1 MAGQKPKLRSNA
13 RGEVRAGAAGAGR
26 RPAHQG
32 RDGSVRFAQRLRQG
46 ACLLRAAGQR
56 QRPAARGAGGARK
69 PRPDPHIED
78 ITRRL
83 ALDNFIAFA
92 PDALFPLGA
101 YPGDKDKARDLFG
114 KLDQPKM
121 QQDFVAAAAYLKGVR
136 GGNGKVGAVGF
147 CYSGGVVNMLVT
159 RWPELGAAYRI
170 TALRRR

>member
-1 MAGQKPKLRSNA
+1 M
-13 RGEVRAGAAGAGR
+13 
-26 RPAHQG
+26 RPASASG
-32 RDGSVRFAQRLRQG
+32 PL
-46 ACLLRAAGQR
+46 
-56 QRPAARGAGGARK
+56 PAVLVVHENRGLN
-69 PRPDPHIED
+69 PHIED

-83 ALDNFIAFA
+83 TLDNFIAFA

-114 KLDQPKM
+114 KLDQPKT
-121 QQDFVAAAAYLKGVR
+121 QEDFVAAAAYLKGVR